1 MESRILI
8 SFPPIFNF
16 IELSNV
22 LMDKRLCDIHIVVD
36 KEVIILKRTIMIML
50 VRTINWYNIAQECNT
65 YKNSSQLTPISSFLL
80 SIYQK
85 H

>member
-8 SFPPIFNF
+8 SLPQIFNF
-16 IELSNV
+16 IELSNI
-22 LMDKRLCDIHIVVD
+22 LMDKWLCDIHIVVD
-36 KEVIILKRTIMIML
+36 KEIIILERTIMIML

-85 H
+85 N